1 MKNFGLHARRFGW
14 VDDPNTALD
23 DFAFEA
29 VLRINVPAESYYA
42 AAETGP
48 NLLSV
53 ATAGD
58 AGASRKA
65 CVRGGS

>member
-29 VLRINVPAESYYA
+29 VLRINVLAESYYA
-42 AAETGP
+42 APETRPDVLPIG
-48 NLLSV
+48 
-53 ATAGD
+53 TASH
-58 AGASRKA
+58 AGASGKV